1 MEYNKINFD
10 NYALFYSF
18 NYKNNSHK
26 FLNEILKKEYLI
38 SNYEIVTNING
49 KPYLKNCSLFF
60 NISNKKDMIGI
71 VISNE
76 EIGLDI
82 EYIESLE
89 IKNDSILKYFFTNRE
104 REYIKNNK
112 DLLLTWTKKESY
124 VKLLGGSLA
133 DCKDIDVFGLKTK
146 FKSIQIDDYI
156 ITICNY

>member
-124 VKLLGGSLA
+124 IKLLGGRLA
-133 DCKDIDVFGLKTK
+133 DCKDIDVFELKTK

>member
-82 EYIESLE
+82 EYIDSLE

-124 VKLLGGSLA
+124 IKLLGGRLA
-133 DCKDIDVFGLKTK
+133 DCKDIDVFELKTK

>member
-1 MEYNKINFD
+1 MKYNKINFD
-10 NYALFYSF
+10 NCTFFYSF
-18 NYKNNSHK
+18 DYKNNSHK

-38 SNYEIVTNING
+38 SNYEVVTNING

-124 VKLLGGSLA
+124 IKLLGGRLA
-133 DCKDIDVFGLKTK
+133 DCKDIDVFELKTK